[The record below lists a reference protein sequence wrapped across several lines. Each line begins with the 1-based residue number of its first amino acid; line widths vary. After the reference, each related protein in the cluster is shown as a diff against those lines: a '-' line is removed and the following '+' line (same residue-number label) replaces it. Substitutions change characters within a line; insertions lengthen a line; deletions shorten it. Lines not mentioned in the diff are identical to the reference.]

1 MNDHQIS
8 QQPRSRGRSQGKN
21 GKLRIL
27 YIVTQADRGGA
38 QMHLLS
44 LVKSMVLEFDVHLA
58 VGEEGFLTEACRQ
71 KGITVHILH
80 HLRRSAGMI
89 SDLKALNETRNLLKA
104 IRPEL
109 IHVHTFKAGFIGRL
123 AAWSLGIPAIY
134 TVHAWLWGT
143 KAVSKIASRAALPLE
158 RLSARWCDQI
168 ITVSHAG
175 EELVR
180 KCHIAGDKR
189 VVTIHNGIEDF
200 KVERRNAGNKAPVL
214 MMVARFTAGKD
225 FGLLIKAF
233 ASVSDRAHL
242 WLVGDGETRKAME
255 TLAADLGI
263 ASQVSFWGEC
273 ENVQEL
279 LSRVD
284 VFVLASESEMLPI
297 SILEAMRAGVPVVAS
312 NVGGVREAVTDGE
325 TGLLVPKGD
334 VGALKE
340 ALERLIADE
349 ALRTRLGLEGR
360 RAFESRFRS
369 SIMANST
376 YQMYVQVLRQR
387 GARQIS
393 PLMKPQLVDPQ
404 KH

>member
-1 MNDHQIS
+1 MNDQNGLQLFQS
-8 QQPRSRGRSQGKN
+8 PGRRQEKI

-44 LVKSMVLEFDVHLA
+44 LARTMVHELDVHLA

-71 KGITVHILH
+71 NGVTVHILN
-80 HLRRSAGMI
+80 HLRRSSGLF
-89 SDLKALNETRNLLKA
+89 SDLKALSETRRLLKSL
-104 IRPEL
+104 RPEL

-123 AAWSLGIPAIY
+123 AAWSLGIPAVY
-134 TVHAWLWGT
+134 TIHAWLWGT
-143 KAVSKIASRAALPLE
+143 TAVSRVASRAALPLE

-180 KCHIAGDKR
+180 KYRIAGDKK
-189 VVTIHNGIEDF
+189 VVTVHNGIEDL
-200 KVERRNAGNKAPVL
+200 KVERRNAGNQSPIV

-225 FGLLIKAF
+225 FALVIRAF
-233 ASVSDRAHL
+233 ASISDRALL
-242 WLVGDGETRKAME
+242 WLVGDGETRGPME
-255 TLAADLGI
+255 ALAADLGI
-263 ASQVSFWGEC
+263 AHRISFLGER

-279 LSRVD
+279 LSQVD
-284 VFVLASESEMLPI
+284 IFVLASESEMLPI

-312 NVGGVREAVTDGE
+312 NVGGVCEAVAEDK
-325 TGLLVPKGD
+325 TGLLVPRGD
-334 VGALKE
+334 AKALAQ

-349 ALRTRLGLEGR
+349 ALRMRMGREGR
-360 RAFESRFRS
+360 RTFEARFRS
-369 SIMANST
+369 PIMAGGT
-376 YQMYVQVLRQR
+376 YQLYVNVLKQR

-393 PLMKPQLVDPQ
+393 PLMKPRIADPQ